1 MRSEI
6 GAAVIWVISSFVL
19 GAAIAPWLYQA
30 GKAFAELTAAGD
42 FPRLIESVGGSC
54 RRAGFGRYFNRSLL
68 LAALVLL
75 PFLLRRLR
83 FLRADGAGAAKHLWQ
98 KLPWKTALIQTLA
111 GCLIAIGVLWGFA
124 SLLESMGYFAANHK
138 PLILGRVLSQ
148 VLVPAVGVSLVE
160 EWLFRGLLLGLW
172 LRYARPFTACVGASL
187 LFAVLHFVEPPQG
200 WRVLDP
206 THWFAGF
213 SLLGGVLA
221 HFTCWIFILTE
232 FIPMLAVGLALAWA
246 RLRSGALWL
255 PIGLHIGWIVA
266 LKFFTM
272 THHFVAAKKPNE
284 LWLGVGDLRT
294 GLLPLVTLVVT
305 VVFCHFAIKRPD
317 ACAAHD

>member
-19 GAAIAPWLYQA
+19 GAALAPWLYQA
-30 GKAFAELTAAGD
+30 GKALGDATLAGD
-42 FPRLIESVGGSC
+42 FSRLIESVGGSC
-54 RRAGFGRYFNRSLL
+54 RRAGFGRYFNRALMLS
-68 LAALVLL
+68 ALVLL
-75 PFLLRRLR
+75 PFLLQRLR
-83 FLRADGAGAAKHLWQ
+83 FLRGDGGNAAKRLWQ
-98 KLPWKTALIQTLA
+98 KLPWKTAVMQTLV

-124 SLLESMGYFAANHK
+124 SLLESMGYFAASGK
-138 PLILGRVLSQ
+138 PVAIGRVLSQ

-172 LRYARPFTACVGASL
+172 LRYARPLTACIGASL
-187 LFAVLHFVEPPQG
+187 LFAALHFVEPPQG

-206 THWFAGF
+206 THWLAGF

-221 HFTCWIFILTE
+221 HFTCGIFILAE

-255 PIGLHIGWIVA
+255 PIGLHIGWIIA

-294 GLLPLVTLVVT
+294 GLLPLGALAVT

-317 ACAAHD
+317 ASAERD

>member
-1 MRSEI
+1 VRSEI

-19 GAAIAPWLYQA
+19 AAAIAPWLYQA
-30 GKAFAELTAAGD
+30 GKALAEFTAAGD

-54 RRAGFGRYFNRSLL
+54 RRAGFGRYFNRALL
-68 LAALVLL
+68 LAALALL

-83 FLRADGAGAAKHLWQ
+83 FLRADGTGAAKRLWQ
-98 KLPWKTALIQTLA
+98 KLPWKNALIQTLA
-111 GCLIAIGVLWGFA
+111 GCFIAIGVLWGFA
-124 SLLESMGYFAANHK
+124 SLLESIGYFVSNHK
-138 PLILGRVLSQ
+138 PAALSRLLAQ
-148 VLVPAVGVSLVE
+148 VLVTAVAVSLVE

-172 LRYARPFTACVGASL
+172 LRYARPVTACIGASL

-206 THWFAGF
+206 THWLAGF
-213 SLLGGVLA
+213 SLLGGILA
-221 HFTCWIFILTE
+221 HFTCGIFILTE

-255 PIGLHIGWIVA
+255 PIGLHIGWIIA

-272 THHFVAAKKPNE
+272 THHFGAAKKPNE
-284 LWLGVGDLRT
+284 LWLGFGDLRT
-294 GLLPLVTLVVT
+294 GLLPLSALAVT
-305 VVFCHFAIKRPD
+305 VLFCHFAIKRMGASAKLD
-317 ACAAHD
+317 

>member
-19 GAAIAPWLYQA
+19 AAAIAPWLYQA
-30 GKAFAELTAAGD
+30 GKTFAEFTAAGD

-83 FLRADGAGAAKHLWQ
+83 LLRGDGTKRLWQ
-98 KLPWKTALIQTLA
+98 KLPWKTAVIQTLV
-111 GCLIAIGVLWGFA
+111 GCFVATGVLWGFA
-124 SLLESMGYFAANHK
+124 SLLESMGYFAPNK
-138 PLILGRVLSQ
+138 KSVILGRVLSQ

-172 LRYARPFTACVGASL
+172 LRYARPLTACIGASL
-187 LFAVLHFVEPPQG
+187 LFAVLHFVEPPLG

-206 THWFAGF
+206 THWLAGF

-221 HFTCWIFILTE
+221 HFTCGIFILTE

-255 PIGLHIGWIVA
+255 PIGLHIGWIIA

-272 THHFVAAKKPNE
+272 THHFVAAKKPSE

-294 GLLPLVTLVVT
+294 GLLPLGALTVT
-305 VVFCHFAIKRPD
+305 VMFCHFAIKRPD
-317 ACAAHD
+317 ASAERD

>member
-30 GKAFAELTAAGD
+30 GKAFAELTVAGD
-42 FPRLIESVGGSC
+42 FPRLIESIGGSC

-68 LAALVLL
+68 LSAIVLL

-83 FLRADGAGAAKHLWQ
+83 FLRAECAGETSRLWQ
-98 KLPWKTALIQTLA
+98 NLPWQTALMQTVT
-111 GCLIAIGVLWGFA
+111 GCIIAFGVLWGFA
-124 SLLESMGYFAANHK
+124 SFLELMGYFVPNNK
-138 PLILGRVLSQ
+138 PLAIGRVLSQ
-148 VLVPAVGVSLVE
+148 VLVPAVAVSFIE
-160 EWLFRGLLLGLW
+160 EWLFRGLLMGLW
-172 LRYARPFTACVGASL
+172 LLYARPLTACIGASL

-206 THWFAGF
+206 THWLAGF

-221 HFTCWIFILTE
+221 HFTCGIFILTE

-255 PIGLHIGWIVA
+255 PIGLHAGLIIAFKGFI
-266 LKFFTM
+266 M
-272 THHFVAAKKPNE
+272 THYLVISKKPNE
-284 LWLGVGDLRT
+284 LWLGVGDFRT
-294 GLLPLVTLVVT
+294 GLLPLSALAVT
-305 VVFCHFAIKRPD
+305 VVFCHFAIKRPGASAERD
-317 ACAAHD
+317 